1 MLLLKYTSLACLLLL
16 LSACMGNAVK
26 QQVTANV
33 ESQVIEIPAQAAV
46 DFKLAIEHLNKSK
59 FAQAQVI
66 LEKMTIEYPQ
76 LSGPFANLGVIYTHQ
91 KDWPK
96 AQSVLEEGHVK
107 NVKNIKILNQLG
119 LVYRHSGQFDKAEKS
134 YLKAIKAVPEDIT
147 AYINIGILYDIYMGE
162 FVKAS
167 AYYQK
172 YQGML
177 NEPDRK
183 VAGWIVDINR
193 RTGVK
198 TQIAGEISQ

>member
-16 LSACMGNAVK
+16 LSACMGNQVK
-26 QQVTANV
+26 QQVAANV

-46 DFKLAIEHLNKSK
+46 DFKLAIEHLNNSK
-59 FAQAQVI
+59 LAQAQII
-66 LEKMTIEYPQ
+66 LEKMTIDYPQ
-76 LSGPFANLGVIYTHQ
+76 LSGPFANLGVIYAQQ

-134 YLKAIKAVPEDIT
+134 YLKAIKAVPKDIT
-147 AYINIGILYDIYMGE
+147 AYINIGILYDIYMGK

-167 AYYQK
+167 EYYQK

-198 TQIAGEISQ
+198 TQIAAEVSQ